1 MGKSAFKLLIYGL
14 VLVILFLGLLN
25 IISELTRKV
34 YLLELLGLFF
44 LLLLALLAFFGYKA
58 WGERVLFFVFVF
70 YALNLVLIWYLRG
83 SLYLVL
89 LFLALLG
96 GLISF
101 PSKGSRAG
109 VSKKPVVPSKREPV
123 EPHSQ
128 VFEVPVAEGEK
139 ARVDTDVRVEK
150 ISSKP
155 VAVDKSAPFPAVKP
169 TVKYSPGK
177 YVASKFSNNYHE
189 PKCDWAKKIHKERQL
204 WFGTKEEAWEKGYK
218 AHGCVQ

>member
-101 PSKGSRAG
+101 PSKGSR
-109 VSKKPVVPSKREPV
+109 VVISKKPAVPSKREPV

-150 ISSKP
+150 IISK
-155 VAVDKSAPFPAVKP
+155 VSASEKISPSP
-169 TVKYSPGK
+169 TVKFSPGK

-189 PKCDWAKKIHKERQL
+189 PKCEWAKKISRHHRV
-204 WFGTKEEAWEKGYK
+204 WFSSKDEAVKKGYK
-218 AHGCVQ
+218 GHGCVK